1 MRIAIAADHAGFT
14 LKQALRERLATEG
27 HEVNDFGTQSLEST
41 DYPDYARLVAHE
53 VADGRADRG
62 ILVCSTGIGM
72 SIAANKVEG
81 VRAALVT
88 NVESASITRQHND
101 ANIMTIGARFTD
113 AETAASMLDA
123 FLKTDFE
130 GGRHARRVAKIMQL
144 EEQERRK

>member
-88 NVESASITRQHND
+88 NVESASMTRQHND